1 MPERAANGPERAANG
16 PERAANGPGHGG
28 TGDGAAADAGVPAPR
43 SILVLGPTA
52 GGKSDLAMELAR
64 RLGGEL
70 VSADSMQVY
79 RGMDI
84 GTAKPTDAERAE
96 IPHHCLDLV
105 AADEDGFTVARWLAA
120 ADAAVDAIA
129 ARGRVPIVVGGT
141 NLYIRAFLEGLDEA
155 PAADAAFRA
164 ALEAVPSA
172 ELHARLAAGDPASAA
187 RLHPNDRRRIVRA
200 LEIARAT
207 GRPAAESREAWDEA
221 GVVPRRAR
229 LFTVILDWPVEL
241 VNRRINARVKRMFE
255 AGFVDEVARLGA
267 AGGLCA
273 QARAACGYEEILA
286 AIGDGSR
293 PPRARLLE
301 DAAESTKIRSRRLAK
316 QQRTWLKRFRAL
328 RPGIAFE
335 CDDATTVA
343 SLADRTVAA
352 YRAAETG

>member
-1 MPERAANGPERAANG
+1 MPEHEATGGGDRA
-16 PERAANGPGHGG
+16 
-28 TGDGAAADAGVPAPR
+28 TGAAGLAPR
-43 SILVLGPTA
+43 AILVLGPTA

-84 GTAKPTDAERAE
+84 GTAKPTAAERAE

-105 AADEDGFTVARWLAA
+105 DASEDGFTVARWLAA

-129 ARGRVPIVVGGT
+129 ARGGVPVVVGGT

-164 ALEAVPSA
+164 SLEEVPSA
-172 ELHARLAAGDPASAA
+172 ELHARLAAGDPESAR

-200 LEIARAT
+200 LEIAAAT
-207 GRPAAESREAWDEA
+207 GRPAAERREAWDEA
-221 GVVPRRAR
+221 GVVPRRSR

-241 VNRRINARVKRMFE
+241 VNRRINARVRRMFE
-255 AGFVDEVARLGA
+255 AGFVEEVARLA
-267 AGGLCA
+267 ATGGLCA
-273 QARAACGYEEILA
+273 QARAACGYEELLA
-286 AIGDGSR
+286 AIGDGTR
-293 PPRARLLE
+293 PPGARALE

-328 RPGIAFE
+328 RPGIAIA
-335 CDDATTVA
+335 CDATTTVDA
-343 SLADRTVAA
+343 LATRCVEA
-352 YRAAETG
+352 YRACDA

>member
-1 MPERAANGPERAANG
+1 MPERATT
-16 PERAANGPGHGG
+16 GG
-28 TGDGAAADAGVPAPR
+28 GAATDAGVSAPR
-43 SILVLGPTA
+43 AILVLGPTA

-84 GTAKPTDAERAE
+84 GTAKPTAGERAE

-105 AADEDGFTVARWLAA
+105 EAGEDGFTVARWLAA
-120 ADAAVDAIA
+120 ADDAVDAIA

-164 ALEAVPSA
+164 SLDAVPSA
-172 ELHARLAAGDPASAA
+172 ELHARLAAGDPESAR

-200 LEIARAT
+200 LEIAHAT
-207 GRPAAESREAWDEA
+207 GRPAAERREAWDEA

-241 VNRRINARVKRMFE
+241 VNRRINARVRRMFE
-255 AGFVDEVARLGA
+255 AGFVDEVAALARS
-267 AGGLCA
+267 GGLCA

-293 PPRARLLE
+293 PPRARMLE
-301 DAAESTKIRSRRLAK
+301 EAAESTKIRSRRLAK

-328 RPGIAFE
+328 RPGVAIE

-343 SLADRTVAA
+343 SLASRVVEA
-352 YRAAETG
+352 YRAADGGCAPE